1 MFDIRPVTY
10 VIGLLVTVL
19 GATMLLPFLVDL
31 AEGQGQWPVFLESA
45 TLTVFCGG
53 LLALASSNGVRRD
66 LSLQQVFLLTTGVWF
81 VVPVFGALPMMLG
94 ATELRFVDAYFEAMS
109 GVTTT
114 GSTIIS
120 GLDDLPKGILLWR
133 GILQWLGGL
142 GIVIVAMLFLPVMR
156 VGGMQ
161 FFRSEG
167 FDTLGKVL
175 PRALDISR
183 GLLEIYILLTMICA
197 LVYFVFGMGIFDA
210 TVHALTTVSTG
221 GFSSYDASFG
231 KFAGP
236 AEWAGTVFMILA
248 SIPFIRLFQLS
259 RGHVQPIYKDSQIRT
274 YLLLIAIAVAMVSLS
289 QWLVNARYDLA
300 TLRSIT
306 FNTVSFFSG
315 TGYGSADVTAWG
327 GMAFTVLLVVG
338 AIGGCTGSTGCSI
351 KVFRYQVFFAALKS
365 QLKRIAYPHR
375 VVIARVDGR
384 AVSDDVMASVISMF
398 SLFAI
403 TVTTV
408 AILLSFTGLPF
419 LEALTAAWTSVF
431 NVGPEFGSMITASGL
446 LENLSDA
453 AIWIMSIA
461 MLMGRLELVAVIVL
475 FLPAF
480 WRA

>member
-1 MFDIRPVTY
+1 MFEIRPVTY
-10 VIGLLVTVL
+10 VIGLLIAVL
-19 GATMLLPFLVDL
+19 GATMLLPMLVDL
-31 AEGQGQWPVFLESA
+31 AEGRGEWHVFLQSSV
-45 TLTVFCGG
+45 LTMFSGS
-53 LLALASSNGVRRD
+53 LIALASANGVRRD
-66 LSLQQVFLLTTGVWF
+66 LSLHQVFLLTTGVWA
-81 VVPVFGALPMMLG
+81 VLPVFGALPMMIG
-94 ATELRFVDAYFEAMS
+94 ATELRFVDAYFEAVS

-114 GSTIIS
+114 GSSTIS
-120 GLDDLPKGILLWR
+120 GLDALPKGILLWR

-183 GLLEIYILLTMICA
+183 GLFEIYILLTMICA
-197 LVYFVFGMGIFDA
+197 LTYFVLGMGVFDA

-221 GFSSYDASFG
+221 GFSTSDMSFG
-231 KFAGP
+231 KFTGP
-236 AEWAGTVFMILA
+236 AEWAGTLFMILA

-259 RGHVQPIYKDSQIRT
+259 RGQVQPIYKDSQIRT
-274 YLLLIAIAVAMVSLS
+274 FLFLLTLAVTAVSLS

-300 TLRSIT
+300 TLRAIA

-315 TGYGSADVTAWG
+315 TGYGSADVTVWG
-327 GMAFTVLLVVG
+327 SMAFTVLLIVG

-351 KVFRYQVFFAALKS
+351 KVFRYQVFFAALQS
-365 QLKRIAYPHR
+365 QLKRIAHPHR
-375 VVIARVDGR
+375 VVRVRVDGR
-384 AVSDDVMASVISMF
+384 VVPDEVMVSVIAMF
-398 SLFAI
+398 SLFAATI
-403 TVTTV
+403 TVV

-419 LEALTAAWTSVF
+419 LEAMTAAWTSVF
-431 NVGPEFGSMITASGL
+431 NVGPAFGAMITTSGS
-446 LENLSDA
+446 LENFSDTA
-453 AIWIMSIA
+453 KWIMSAA
-461 MLMGRLELVAVIVL
+461 MLMGRLELMAVVIL

>member
-1 MFDIRPVTY
+1 MFDIRPVAY
-10 VIGLLVTVL
+10 VIGLLVAVL
-19 GATMLLPFLVDL
+19 GATMLLPMLVDL
-31 AEGQGQWPVFLESA
+31 AEGRGEWHVFLQSSV
-45 TLTVFCGG
+45 LTMFSGG
-53 LLALASSNGVRRD
+53 LVALASANGVRRD
-66 LSLQQVFLLTTGVWF
+66 LSLQQIFLLTTGVW
-81 VVPVFGALPMMLG
+81 VVLPMFGALPMMIG

-114 GSTIIS
+114 GATIIS
-120 GLDDLPKGILLWR
+120 GLDELPKGILLWR

-183 GLLEIYILLTMICA
+183 GLFEIYILLTMICA
-197 LVYFVFGMGIFDA
+197 FVYFLLGMGVFDA

-221 GFSSYDASFG
+221 GFSTSDMSFG

-236 AEWAGTVFMILA
+236 AEWAGTLFMILA

-259 RGHVQPIYKDSQIRT
+259 RGQVQPIYKDSQIRT
-274 YLLLIAIAVAMVSLS
+274 YMLLITLAVAAVSLS

-300 TLRSIT
+300 TLRSIA

-315 TGYGSADVTAWG
+315 TGYGSADVTVWG
-327 GMAFTVLLVVG
+327 GMAFTVLLIVG

-351 KVFRYQVFFAALKS
+351 KIFRYQVFFAALVA
-365 QLKRIAYPHR
+365 QIKRTAYPHR
-375 VVIARVDGR
+375 VVTVRVDARVVPDE
-384 AVSDDVMASVISMF
+384 VMASVISMF
-398 SLFAI
+398 TLFAV
-403 TVTTV
+403 TVTAV
-408 AILLSFTGLPF
+408 AILLSFTGLPL
-419 LEALTAAWTSVF
+419 LESLTAAWTSVF
-431 NVGPEFGSMITASGL
+431 NVGPAFGSMVTSTGS
-446 LENLSDA
+446 LENFSDT
-453 AIWIMSIA
+453 AIWIMTFA
-461 MLMGRLELVAVIVL
+461 MLLGRLELVAVFVL

>member
-1 MFDIRPVTY
+1 MTDFRPIAY
-10 VIGLLVTVL
+10 VIGLLVAVL
-19 GATMLLPFLVDL
+19 GAMMLLPMLLAL
-31 AEGQGQWPVFLESA
+31 AEGRDEWLVFLESSI
-45 TLTVFCGG
+45 LTMFFGG
-53 LLALASSNGVRRD
+53 LVALATANGVRGE
-66 LSLQQVFLLTTGVWF
+66 LSLQQVFLLTTGVW
-81 VVPVFGALPMMLG
+81 VVLPMFGALPLMIG

-120 GLDDLPKGILLWR
+120 GLDDLPKGLLLWR

-197 LVYFVFGMGIFDA
+197 LVYLILGMGAFDA

-221 GFSSYDASFG
+221 GFSTSDMSFG

-236 AEWAGTVFMILA
+236 AEWAGTLFMILA

-259 RGHVQPIYKDSQIRT
+259 RGHVQPIYKDSQIRV
-274 YLLLIAIAVAMVSLS
+274 YLFLLFLAVALVSLS
-289 QWLVNARYDLA
+289 QWMVNGSYDLA
-300 TLRSIT
+300 TLRSIA
-306 FNTVSFFSG
+306 FNTASFFSG
-315 TGYGSADVTAWG
+315 TGYGSADVTVWG
-327 GMAFTVLLVVG
+327 SMAFTVLLTVG

-351 KVFRYQVFFAALKS
+351 KVFRYQVFFAALTS
-365 QLKRIAYPHR
+365 QLKRVAFPHR
-375 VVIARVDGR
+375 VVTVHVDGR
-384 AVSDDVMASVISMF
+384 TVSEEVMSSVILMFSMF
-398 SLFAI
+398 AATLF
-403 TVTTV
+403 VV
-408 AILLSFTGLPF
+408 AALLSLTGLSL

-431 NVGPEFGSMITASGL
+431 NVGPAFGTMITSSGS
-446 LENLSDA
+446 LENFSDTA
-453 AIWIMSIA
+453 KWIMSIA
-461 MLMGRLELVAVIVL
+461 MLLGRLELVAVIVL

-480 WRA
+480 WTA

>member
-1 MFDIRPVTY
+1 MTDFRPIAY
-10 VIGLLVTVL
+10 VIGLLVAVL
-19 GATMLLPFLVDL
+19 GAMMLLPMLLAL
-31 AEGQGQWPVFLESA
+31 AEGRDEWLVFLESSI
-45 TLTVFCGG
+45 LTMFFGG
-53 LLALASSNGVRRD
+53 LVALATANGVRSE
-66 LSLQQVFLLTTGVWF
+66 LSLQQVFLLTTGVW
-81 VVPVFGALPMMLG
+81 VVLPMFGALPLMIG

-120 GLDDLPKGILLWR
+120 GLDDLPKGLLLWR

-197 LVYFVFGMGIFDA
+197 LVYLILGMGAFDA

-221 GFSSYDASFG
+221 GFSTSDMSFG

-236 AEWAGTVFMILA
+236 AEWAGTLFMILA

-259 RGHVQPIYKDSQIRT
+259 RGHVQPIYKDSQIRV
-274 YLLLIAIAVAMVSLS
+274 YLFLLFLAVALVSLS
-289 QWLVNARYDLA
+289 QWMVNGSYDLA
-300 TLRSIT
+300 TLRSIA
-306 FNTVSFFSG
+306 FNTASFFSG
-315 TGYGSADVTAWG
+315 TGYGSADVTVWG
-327 GMAFTVLLVVG
+327 SMAFTVLLTVG

-351 KVFRYQVFFAALKS
+351 KVFRYQVFFAALTS
-365 QLKRIAYPHR
+365 QLKRVAFPHR
-375 VVIARVDGR
+375 VVTVHVDGR
-384 AVSDDVMASVISMF
+384 TVSEEVMSSVILMFSMF
-398 SLFAI
+398 AATLF
-403 TVTTV
+403 VV
-408 AILLSFTGLPF
+408 AALLSLTGLSL

-431 NVGPEFGSMITASGL
+431 NVGPAFGTMITSSGS
-446 LENLSDA
+446 LENFSDTA
-453 AIWIMSIA
+453 KWIMSIA
-461 MLMGRLELVAVIVL
+461 MLLGRLELVAVIVL

-480 WRA
+480 WTA